1 MPMVVVESSGV
12 GLDSLD
18 DWFGR
23 TSAGGC
29 LRTRHALKDV
39 RPKISRE
46 EVNEYDGERKQLAEA
61 THTLQKGG

>member
-1 MPMVVVESSGV
+1 MVSVESSGV

-18 DWFGR
+18 DCFGK

-29 LRTRHALKDV
+29 LRTRHVLKDV

-46 EVNEYDGERKQLAEA
+46 EANEYDREIKQ
-61 THTLQKGG
+61 Q